1 MFAHSC
7 PESRLQRAS
16 VLIAMLFGVLSL
28 FAGGRVLLGLST
40 PDHAVVQPLLVFNT
54 VMGAVYIAVALRIR
68 ANAARGRVGA
78 GAVAILNLAAWLA
91 LIGYAATGAAVAV
104 DSLVAMGIRSV
115 VWGTIFVVLGRVVPA
130 PEIGHA

>member
-16 VLIAMLFGVLSL
+16 VLIAAAFGLLSL

-40 PDHAVVQPLLVFNT
+40 PDHAVVQPLLLFNT

-68 ANAARGRVGA
+68 ADAARGRVGA
-78 GAVAILNLAAWLA
+78 AAVAVLNLAAWLA
-91 LIGYAATGAAVAV
+91 LIGYAATGAPVAV

-115 VWGTIFVVLGRVVPA
+115 VWGTIFLVLGRVAPA
-130 PEIGHA
+130 PEVGHA

>member
-16 VLIAMLFGVLSL
+16 VLIAVAFGLLSL

-54 VMGAVYIAVALRIR
+54 IMGAVYIAAALRIR
-68 ANAARGRVGA
+68 ADAARGRVAA
-78 GAVAILNLAAWLA
+78 GAVALLNLGVWLA
-91 LIGYAATGAAVAV
+91 LIVYAAGGAPVAV
-104 DSLVAMGIRSV
+104 DSLVAMGVRSG
-115 VWGTIFVVLGRVVPA
+115 VWGTIFLALGRVAHAAEV
-130 PEIGHA
+130 GHA

>member
-16 VLIAMLFGVLSL
+16 VLIAVLFGLLSL

-68 ANAARGRVGA
+68 ADAARGRVGA
-78 GAVAILNLAAWLA
+78 GVVAVLNLAAWLA
-91 LIGYAATGAAVAV
+91 LIAYAATGAPVAI

-115 VWGTIFVVLGRVVPA
+115 VWGTIFLVLGRVAPA
-130 PEIGHA
+130 PEVGHA